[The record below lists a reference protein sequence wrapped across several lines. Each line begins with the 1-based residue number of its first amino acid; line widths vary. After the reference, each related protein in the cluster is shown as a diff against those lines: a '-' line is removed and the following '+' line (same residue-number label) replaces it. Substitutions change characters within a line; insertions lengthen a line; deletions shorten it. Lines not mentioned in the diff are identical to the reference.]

1 MSAAAFKRIRMNKV
15 ERAEIL
21 ALGPYEQIRERFRDR
36 VIALKRHRR
45 VNLGA
50 HMSLVFENHD
60 TMLLQVQE
68 ILRTERISDESGIAH
83 EIATYNELIPE
94 PGALSATM
102 FIEYEDEA
110 ERTRML
116 VRFASL
122 RQHIHLEFGS
132 ERVTARFGTHFGE
145 ESDRI
150 PAVNYLTFNV
160 PKSATAM
167 LRDSSASIVLVADH
181 PDYAV
186 SLELPPALREQL
198 ARDLDA

>member
-1 MSAAAFKRIRMNKV
+1 MNKV
-15 ERAEIL
+15 ERSEIL

-45 VNLGA
+45 VSLGS

-83 EIATYNELIPE
+83 EIATYNELIPD
-94 PGALSATM
+94 PGALSATL

-116 VRFASL
+116 GRFASL
-122 RQHIHLEFGS
+122 RQHIHLDFGS
-132 ERVTARFGTHFGE
+132 HRATAKFGTHFGE

-150 PAVNYLTFNV
+150 PAVNYLTFGV
-160 PKSATAM
+160 SAPAAAM
-167 LRDSSASIVLVADH
+167 LRDPSASIALIADH

-186 SLELPPALREQL
+186 SFALPPALREQL
-198 ARDLDA
+198 ARDLDG